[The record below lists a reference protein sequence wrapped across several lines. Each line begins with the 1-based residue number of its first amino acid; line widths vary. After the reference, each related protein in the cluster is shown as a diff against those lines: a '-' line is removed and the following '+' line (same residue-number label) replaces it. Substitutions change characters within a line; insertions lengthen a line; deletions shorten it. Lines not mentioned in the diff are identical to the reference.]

1 MLANSQDAPIQ
12 SGSLSRNVQLPS
24 ESRYEILEFIAGK
37 LPRWRGDPQRP
48 HRTSETAL
56 TENLCDYLTSAA
68 RMSPGWD
75 ILQFRTEVADEEQK
89 GRKIDLAPKP
99 CGATIWIEGI
109 CYTQYQ
115 SLMPIECKRLPTPRE
130 SDRDEREYVFNRHA
144 STGGIQRFKAGHHG
158 RAHTLGAM
166 IGYVQEGTATDWS
179 KQVCGWISELAE
191 AGIPE
196 WSSSDAL
203 ELTHDDLSDRV
214 AQLRSSHKRAQGL
227 ADIEL
232 RHLWVMM
239 N

>member
-12 SGSLSRNVQLPS
+12 SGSLSRDVQLPS
-24 ESRYEILEFIAGK
+24 ESRYEILEFIASE
-37 LPRWRGDPQRP
+37 LPNWRDDPQRP

-56 TENLCDYLTSAA
+56 TENLCDYLTGAA

-75 ILQFRTEVADEEQK
+75 ILQFRTEVADEEHK

-99 CGATIWIEGI
+99 CGATLWIEGI
-109 CYTQYQ
+109 CYSQYQ

-158 RAHTLGAM
+158 KAHTLGAM
-166 IGYVQEGTATDWS
+166 IGYVQEGTAAEWRN
-179 KQVCGWISELAE
+179 QVSAWISDLANSG
-191 AGIPE
+191 APG
-196 WSSSDAL
+196 WSANDAL
-203 ELTHDDLSDRV
+203 ELINDDSSLRL
-214 AQLRSSHKRAQGL
+214 AQLRSSHKRAQNL

-232 RHLWVMM
+232 RHLWVML